1 MATEMTAMTCCVCHI
16 LYSIPKIMYQKSQE
30 RKAGHGWYC
39 PNGHRLIACKDDESE
54 EIKTLRRN
62 LAYQTARADG
72 YLESLRCLQR
82 SNAAL
87 RGVITKL
94 KRRLK
99 K

>member
-1 MATEMTAMTCCVCHI
+1 MRTQMTGLTCYKCFVA
-16 LYSIPKIMYQKSQE
+16 YSIPKAMWEKSQRRE
-30 RKAGHGWYC
+30 SGHGWYC
-39 PNGHRLIACKDDESE
+39 PNGHWSVASIGKEYDEL
-54 EIKTLRRN
+54 K
-62 LAYQTARADG
+62 Q
-72 YLESLRCLQR
+72 